1 MPLEIAK
8 QLLSNFEHWKFKFA
22 INPNVN
28 PQNGVAYK
36 KGLPVGIASAS
47 VGLLLLSNGILKHF
61 LKKMTGRRGKHREI
75 VLLAISK
82 LYATEKTIS
91 KGLTDA
97 DITHQELCWLVMKK
111 RIIAGW
117 KKKLEQKTTVKE
129 LT

>member
-1 MPLEIAK
+1 ME
-8 QLLSNFEHWKFKFA
+8 
-22 INPNVN
+22 
-28 PQNGVAYK
+28 
-36 KGLPVGIASAS
+36 
-47 VGLLLLSNGILKHF
+47 F
-61 LKKMTGRRGKHREI
+61 LNIFWKKMTGRRGKHREI

-97 DITHQELCWLVMKK
+97 AITHQELCWLVMKK

>member
-8 QLLSNFEHWKFKFA
+8 QLLSNFEPWKFKFA
-22 INPNVN
+22 INSNVN
-28 PQNGVAYK
+28 PQNRVAYK
-36 KGLPVGIASAS
+36 KGLPVGIVSAS

-61 LKKMTGRRGKHREI
+61 LKTMTGRRGKHREI